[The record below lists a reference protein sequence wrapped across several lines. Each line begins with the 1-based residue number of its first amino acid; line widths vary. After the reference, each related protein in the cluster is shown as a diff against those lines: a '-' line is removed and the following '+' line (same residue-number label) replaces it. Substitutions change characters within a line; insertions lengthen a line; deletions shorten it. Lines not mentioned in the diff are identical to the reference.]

1 MLQKWSNTMVSME
14 KILFL
19 IRHIEGSLKK
29 DIDMQFREN
38 DLTFSQTQVLSLI
51 FRNGGSISQK
61 KLQEDLQVSHPTVVG
76 LVQRLEKSG
85 FISCRKDE
93 KDQRNKVIS
102 LTKRA
107 EDFHKQMIQHFE
119 DNDKKMQ
126 KDFSDEELH
135 ELERLLNKLNDN
147 ISID

>member
-1 MLQKWSNTMVSME
+1 MASME

-19 IRHIEGSLKK
+19 IRHIEGNLKK
-29 DIDMQFREN
+29 DIDMQFKEN
-38 DLTFSQTQVLSLI
+38 DLTFSQTQVLSRI

-93 KDQRNKVIS
+93 KDLRNKVIV
-102 LTKRA
+102 LTKKA
-107 EDFHKQMIQHFE
+107 EDFHKQMIRHFE
-119 DNDKKMQ
+119 DNDRKMLNG
-126 KDFSDEELH
+126 FSDEELL
-135 ELERLLNKLNDN
+135 ELERLLNKLNNN
-147 ISID
+147 IGVE

>member
-1 MLQKWSNTMVSME
+1 MASME

-19 IRHIEGSLKK
+19 IRHIEGNLKK
-29 DIDMQFREN
+29 DIDMQFKEN
-38 DLTFSQTQVLSLI
+38 DLTFSQTQVLSRI

-93 KDQRNKVIS
+93 KDLRNKVIV
-102 LTKRA
+102 LTKKA
-107 EDFHKQMIQHFE
+107 EDFHKQMIRHFE
-119 DNDKKMQ
+119 DNDRKML
-126 KDFSDEELH
+126 KDFSDEELL
-135 ELERLLNKLNDN
+135 ELERLLNKLNNN
-147 ISID
+147 IGVE